1 MHSTLVIQSH
11 NTPIQTSWLKACI
24 ASVERWCESNQ
35 FQYQFLGDA
44 LFDPLNLTI
53 LEKVKDQLVI
63 ATDLARLYA
72 LREGL
77 KKFDRVVWLD
87 TDFLIF
93 APDQFVLPAQS
104 ELKEGYMLGREVWVQ
119 QDKERPNKLK
129 SYVKVHNAFLLFDRE
144 NSFLE
149 FYLQHAER
157 LLEQCDGPMPPQFIG
172 PKLLT
177 ALHNVIGCPVLES
190 AGMLSPLVIDD
201 LLSKGEQ
208 CCALNLMKKK
218 SPMPMAG
225 ANLCRSLVAQGQRSS
240 EDMESLVAKLL
251 KNGTPL

>member
-11 NTPIQTSWLKACI
+11 NTPIQASWLKACI

-225 ANLCRSLVAQGQRSS
+225 ANLCRSLVVQGQRSS

>member
-1 MHSTLVIQSH
+1 MDSVINWSD
-11 NTPIQTSWLKACI
+11 T
-24 ASVERWCESNQ
+24 NQ
-35 FQYQFLGDA
+35 YEYRFLDNS
-44 LFDPLNLTI
+44 LFDYLDPALV
-53 LEKVKDQLVI
+53 VKLSEQRVI

-72 LREGL
+72 IREGL

-93 APDQFVLPAQS
+93 APDQFLLPAQS

-177 ALHNVIGCPVLES
+177 ALHNVVGCPVLES

-225 ANLCRSLVAQGQRSS
+225 ANLCRSLVVQGQRSS

>member
-1 MHSTLVIQSH
+1 MPSTLIIQSH
-11 NTPIQTSWLKACI
+11 STPVQLEWLSRCMD
-24 ASVERWCESNQ
+24 SVINWSDTNQ
-35 FQYQFLGDA
+35 YEYRFLDNS
-44 LFDPLNLTI
+44 LFDYLDPALV
-53 LEKVKDQLVI
+53 VKLSEQRVI

-72 LREGL
+72 IREGL

-93 APDQFVLPAQS
+93 APDQFLLPAQS

-177 ALHNVIGCPVLES
+177 ALHNVVGCPVLES

-225 ANLCRSLVAQGQRSS
+225 ANLCRSLVVQGQRSS